1 MDNATDRNDNLPY
14 PQVNYPGGDTQAP
27 GLQLHSAHAVSSTTI
42 SNRFTIPGCTVPCGL
57 IKFTNDTGVNAQLQ
71 VHLMPGNH
79 RGYLA
84 EPMQDM

>member
-1 MDNATDRNDNLPY
+1 MEILKS
-14 PQVNYPGGDTQAP
+14 P

-57 IKFTNDTGVNAQLQ
+57 IKFSNDTGVNAQLQ
-71 VHLMPGNH
+71 VHLMPGDH